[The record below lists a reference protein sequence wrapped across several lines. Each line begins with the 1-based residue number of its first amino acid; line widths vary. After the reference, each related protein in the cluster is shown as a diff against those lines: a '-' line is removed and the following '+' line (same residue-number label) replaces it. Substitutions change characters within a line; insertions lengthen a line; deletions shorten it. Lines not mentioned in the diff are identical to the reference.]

1 MRIKTISGVAVA
13 FALALVISG
22 CSTTKVAKSE
32 AQSLQYKFSPDKNLQ
47 YRNLISATQTLDFNG
62 QIVESVSSEVT
73 AYTMKVLSA
82 EAGINKLEIILD
94 TLKRSQTGI
103 MGSVNPDLS
112 SLFGKSFKM
121 TLSAMGEE
129 SSFEGTS
136 AISYKVEG
144 NETINLES
152 TFTLLFPDVDGK
164 PVKVGYTWTE
174 NDTATIVSSAEKTTM
189 VSTTINSV
197 TGSRVVNGRDC
208 LVVSYTQ
215 KGYRKSTMTSPQG
228 EVYVIG
234 DITGTGEF
242 CFSPS
247 EGILV
252 EDVVNATFK
261 GQVEVMGGV
270 FPISMIMKIENRL
283 K

>member
-1 MRIKTISGVAVA
+1 MRIKTISGIII
-13 FALALVISG
+13 ALAFVVSA
-22 CSTTKVAKSE
+22 CSATKVVKSE
-32 AQSLQYKFSPDKNLQ
+32 AQSLQYKFPTEKNLQ
-47 YRNLISATQTLDFNG
+47 YRNLITATQTLDFNG
-62 QIVESVSSEVT
+62 QIVESVASEVT
-73 AYTMKVLSA
+73 AYTMKLLSS
-82 EAGINKLEIILD
+82 EAGINKIEVTLD
-94 TLKRSQTGI
+94 TLKRSQTGM

-121 TLSAMGEE
+121 TFSSMGEE
-129 SSFEGTS
+129 SDFEGTS

-174 NDTATIVSSAEKTTM
+174 NDTANIVSATEKTTM
-189 VSTTINSV
+189 VSTTINTV
-197 TGSRVVNGRDC
+197 KETRVVNGRDC
-208 LVVSYTQ
+208 LVISYTQ
-215 KGYRKSTMTSPQG
+215 KGYRKSTMSSPQG

-252 EDVVNATFK
+252 DDVVNATFK

-270 FPISMIMKIENRL
+270 FPISMAMKIENRL